1 MVLPMEYAQVTVR
14 LAGSLENTVIKE
26 VSIPEIPILKAIHGH
41 DAVVE
46 ISKTRTAEVEQAAER
61 DRLDKAYGTPIL
73 EKLFPGVTS
82 KLPTT
87 LVDIGLEQ
95 PVEATAKKK

>member
-1 MVLPMEYAQVTVR
+1 MEYAKVTVR
-14 LAGSLENTVIKE
+14 LAGSLENTVTKE
-26 VSIPEIPILKAIHGH
+26 VSIPEIPILKHIHGH

-46 ISKTRTAEVEQAAER
+46 VSKTRIDEIDQVTER
-61 DRLDKAYGTPIL
+61 DRLDKVYGTPVL

-87 LVDIGLEQ
+87 LVEIGLEQ
-95 PVEATAKKK
+95 PAEPIIKKK